1 MRAGLALM
9 VLGAA
14 VAVGGAA
21 SAATRVEVRQ
31 AVARVTVLPEDR
43 ADVAVDLVRAN
54 PRLPLSITQV
64 GDTVRVQGRVG
75 GWGTNCHAWFGH
87 PSVHVWGVG
96 DVHWDDMPQIVVHA
110 PRDVR
115 VGAGGAVFG
124 VVGRSAS
131 VDLAVSGCGDWTVAD
146 TAGKMRLGLA
156 GSGDVRAGAA
166 GTTEV
171 HIAGSGDVFLRRVDG
186 GLSTATSGSGDV
198 NVGEVNGPLGVRIS
212 GSGDF
217 RGRGG
222 QVSGMD
228 VSIAGSGDAIFQG
241 VAQSLTAQV
250 AGSGDV
256 RVASVTGP
264 VVRHVAGS
272 GEVTVGR

>member
-14 VAVGGAA
+14 AAAGGAA
-21 SAATRVEVRQ
+21 GAATRVEVSQ

-43 ADVAVDLVRAN
+43 ADVVVDLVRAN
-54 PRLPLSITQV
+54 PRLPLSIARV

-75 GWGTNCHAWFGH
+75 GWGTNCHAWLGR

-96 DVHWDDMPQIVVHA
+96 DVRWDDMPQIVVHA

-124 VVGRSAS
+124 VIGRSAS

-146 TAGKMRLGLA
+146 TAGKMRLGLS

-166 GTTEV
+166 GATEV
-171 HIAGSGDVFLRRVDG
+171 HVAGAGDVFLRRVDG
-186 GLSTATSGSGDV
+186 GLSSATSGSGDV
-198 NVGEVNGPLGVRIS
+198 TVGQVNGPLGVRIS

-217 RGRGG
+217 RGHGG
-222 QVSGMD
+222 QVTDME
-228 VSIAGSGDAIFQG
+228 VSIAGSGDASFAG
-241 VAQSLTAQV
+241 VAQSLNASV

-256 RVASVTGP
+256 TVAQVTGP
-264 VVRHVAGS
+264 VSKHVAGS
-272 GEVTVGR
+272 GDVHVGH